1 MNPSRVRASFQTFNV
16 LEQGVYNTWV
26 TFAFILS
33 KHESELSSVT
43 LLLGSDN
50 LSEDD
55 LTGIIA
61 LDVYLDRFGACDVE
75 DGRTGES
82 RTLHGDK
89 SSIPDL
95 VDETLEVSEAE
106 FKVIFEFEYDSIEFK
121 HGIEAVLI

>member
-1 MNPSRVRASFQTFNV
+1 MNPSRVSASFQTFNV
-16 LEQGVYNTWV
+16 LEQCVHNTWV

-43 LLLGSDN
+43 LLLGSNN
-50 LSEDD
+50 LSEDE
-55 LTGIIA
+55 LSEIIA
-61 LDVYLDRFGACDVE
+61 LDVYLDRFGACDGE

-106 FKVIFEFEYDSIEFK
+106 FKVIFEFEDDAIELK
-121 HGIEAVLI
+121 HGIEVVII